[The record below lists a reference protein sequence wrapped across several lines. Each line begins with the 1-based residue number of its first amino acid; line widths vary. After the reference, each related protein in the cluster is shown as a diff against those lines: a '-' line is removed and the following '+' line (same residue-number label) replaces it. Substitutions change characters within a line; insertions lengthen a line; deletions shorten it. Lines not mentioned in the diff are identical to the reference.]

1 MQRLTRLLP
10 LLLAPLLLA
19 ACAPLRAHLPWQAAL
34 PPAPVPVRELEVTLP
49 TAAPISIVLQFWER
63 NTLVVDLQAV
73 ASTGELR
80 LKPQPGAAWPLRL
93 ALRAAPGHFEALEVN
108 GAQRAVYP
116 VGAGRSDLPVT
127 LTVAPSVY
135 QGATP
140 ELLLRWGAAASF

>member
-19 ACAPLRAHLPWQAAL
+19 
-34 PPAPVPVRELEVTLP
+34 
-49 TAAPISIVLQFWER
+49 
-63 NTLVVDLQAV
+63 DLQAV

-93 ALRAAPGHFEALEVN
+93 ALRAAPGHFEVLEVS
-108 GAQRAVYP
+108 GAQRVVFP
-116 VGAGRSDLPVT
+116 VGSGRTDLPVT

-140 ELLLRWGAAASF
+140 ELLLRWGTAAGF

>member
-1 MQRLTRLLP
+1 MQRLIRLLP

-49 TAAPISIVLQFWER
+49 ASAPISIVLQFWER

-80 LKPQPGAAWPLRL
+80 LKPQPGAVWPVRL
-93 ALRAAPGHFEALEVN
+93 ALRAAPGHFEALELT
-108 GAQRAVYP
+108 GAQRVVFP
-116 VGAGRSDLPVT
+116 VGAGRNDLPVT

-135 QGATP
+135 QEATP